1 MTLPTAMF
9 YVSIYHT
16 GKGHVFVKMENR
28 KRPIALK
35 LRVTERE
42 HALIKEKMAQLGIQN
57 QEAYLRKM
65 AIDGYSVR
73 LELPEVREMIVQ
85 LRKYGT
91 NLNQLAKRA
100 NEGGSIFARDVE
112 RLGAEHAELYALTSA
127 LLRKLAEL

>member
-1 MTLPTAMF
+1 
-9 YVSIYHT
+9 
-16 GKGHVFVKMENR
+16 MENR

-35 LRVTERE
+35 LRVTEQE
-42 HALIKEKMAQLGIQN
+42 HVLIRQKMEQLGIRN

-73 LELPEVREMIVQ
+73 LDLPEVRELIVQ

-100 NEGGSIFARDVE
+100 NEGGSIFAADME
-112 RLGAEHAELYALTSA
+112 RLKANHEHLFELASDMLRRLAAL
-127 LLRKLAEL
+127 

>member
-1 MTLPTAMF
+1 
-9 YVSIYHT
+9 
-16 GKGHVFVKMENR
+16 MENR
-28 KRPIALK
+28 KRAIALK
-35 LRVTERE
+35 LRVTAQEY
-42 HALIKEKMAQLGIQN
+42 ALIQEKMALLGIQN

-73 LELPEVREMIVQ
+73 LDLSEVRELIVQ

-100 NEGGSIFARDVE
+100 NEGGSIFEKDVE
-112 RLGAEHAELYALTSA
+112 RLCTEHAELYTLTSA

>member
-1 MTLPTAMF
+1 
-9 YVSIYHT
+9 
-16 GKGHVFVKMENR
+16 MENR

-35 LRVTERE
+35 LRVTEQE
-42 HALIKEKMAQLGIQN
+42 HDLIKEKMAQLGIQN

-73 LELPEVREMIVQ
+73 LDLPEVRELIVQ

-100 NEGGSIFARDVE
+100 NEGGSIFAGDVE
-112 RLGAEHAELYALTSA
+112 RLSGEHAELYTLTSA

>member
-1 MTLPTAMF
+1 
-9 YVSIYHT
+9 
-16 GKGHVFVKMENR
+16 MENR

-35 LRVTERE
+35 LRVTEQE
-42 HALIKEKMAQLGIQN
+42 HDLIHQKMAQLGIRN

-73 LELPEVREMIVQ
+73 LDLPEVRELIVQ

-100 NEGGSIFARDVE
+100 NEGGSIFTKDVE
-112 RLGAEHAELYALTSA
+112 RLSAEHAELYGLASA
-127 LLRKLAEL
+127 LLRRLAEL